1 MIRQVLLACA
11 FSLSVACAPLED
23 FDARRKV
30 ICTSSDIEIFPIGM
44 IHLQV
49 GGTWQAYSHLVNT
62 YLKPKDAPL
71 SDSTAYWLYACEDKG
86 TLVFRTSTKQPD
98 SGLRYMSGNQG
109 CWFVSRFN
117 TDSLGNVVKYTQT
130 DLSFRFAPTS
140 ANILMNG
147 SARTITPIDTKP
159 YIPTEAVRFQYVAY
173 INATE
178 QGRYADLVDQSGLDP
193 VRLID
198 NGVIQSDRKE
208 EFDLIPSPSLGYTGV
223 FAYAVSDPATQ
234 LSVNLVGYDM

>member
-1 MIRQVLLACA
+1 MIRRALLTCA
-11 FSLSVACAPLED
+11 ISLSIACAPLED

-30 ICTSSDIEIFPIGM
+30 ICTGIDLEVFPIGM

-62 YLKPKDAPL
+62 HLKPKDAPL
-71 SDSTAYWLYACEDKG
+71 SDSTAYWLYACENKG
-86 TLVFRTSTKQPD
+86 TLVFRTSTRQPD

-159 YIPTEAVRFQYVAY
+159 YIPTPTPPTPTPTLPLSPRRCLVVESPSPPPRRWPVDVAETLRRRWRREAVAWR
-173 INATE
+173 
-178 QGRYADLVDQSGLDP
+178 
-193 VRLID
+193 
-198 NGVIQSDRKE
+198 
-208 EFDLIPSPSLGYTGV
+208 
-223 FAYAVSDPATQ
+223 
-234 LSVNLVGYDM
+234 